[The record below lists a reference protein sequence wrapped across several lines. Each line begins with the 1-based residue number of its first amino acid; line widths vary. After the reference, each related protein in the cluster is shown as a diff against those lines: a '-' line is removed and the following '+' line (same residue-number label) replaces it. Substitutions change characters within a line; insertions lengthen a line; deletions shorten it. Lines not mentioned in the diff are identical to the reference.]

1 MLSIGQSQ
9 HTSGKSR
16 VNTRQCSFAGIV
28 LMQAAYE
35 IEPTDTDKVCTY
47 AWSILMASIQQ
58 HVATGRDVQ
67 EQSQ

>member
-1 MLSIGQSQ
+1 
-9 HTSGKSR
+9 
-16 VNTRQCSFAGIV
+16 
-28 LMQAAYE
+28 MQAAYE